1 MAKLTIELD
10 SETHA
15 KLKELARKDERSLT
29 QYIQRLL
36 RQCAGTLIVTT
47 STPVVTPVTTPTSTF
62 TEEEQYN
69 DIKSD
74 IKSNKKTRI
83 LNSNNTVKDTQ
94 DFDWGEDDDGDD
106 LW

>member
-36 RQCAGTLIVTT
+36 RQCAGTLIVTA

-62 TEEEQYN
+62 TEEEQHN
-69 DIKSD
+69 D

-83 LNSNNTVKDTQ
+83 LDSNNTVKDTQ
-94 DFDWGEDDDGDD
+94 DLNQEWAGWSDAK

>member
-36 RQCAGTLIVTT
+36 RQCAGTLIVTA
-47 STPVVTPVTTPTSTF
+47 STPIVTPVTTPTSTF
-62 TEEEQYN
+62 TEEEQHN
-69 DIKSD
+69 D
-74 IKSNKKTRI
+74 IKSNKKIRI
-83 LNSNNTVKDTQ
+83 LNGNNTIKDTQ
-94 DFDWGEDDDGDD
+94 DLNQEWAGWSDAK

>member
-36 RQCAGTLIVTT
+36 RQCAGTLIVTA

-62 TEEEQYN
+62 TEEEQH
-69 DIKSD
+69 DD

-83 LNSNNTVKDTQ
+83 LSSNNTVKDTQ
-94 DFDWGEDDDGDD
+94 DFDWGEDDGDD